1 MAVRIHSRIEAVLLR
16 EPVMNRRTAIALMG
30 CGAMG
35 FPFRTEGQ
43 PAVKTY
49 RIGYLFLGGPAP
61 DPQKP
66 QPWPTLRELGYV
78 EGRNLAVERRCASGR
93 RDRLPAFAS
102 ELIAWKP
109 DVILA
114 QGGQA
119 AEVASRAT
127 KDIPTVVMGAG
138 DPVGTG
144 LVTSLARPGGNV
156 TGLSEISTE
165 LAPKRL
171 ELLKEVA
178 PTASRVAVLWNAADP
193 AMNLRYREIET
204 AANAMHI
211 ELRPLGVREPEDFDE
226 AFGVMRRDR
235 PDAMVMI
242 TDALMGLN
250 RKRVVEFATENRL
263 PTIYEVREPVDDG
276 GLISYG
282 PNLPDFFVKAGY
294 YIDKILKG
302 AKPADLPMEQPTKF
316 ELVIN
321 LRAAKAMGLTFPAR
335 IIARADEVIE

>member
-1 MAVRIHSRIEAVLLR
+1 
-16 EPVMNRRTAIALMG
+16 MNRRKAIALIG
-30 CGAMG
+30 CGAIG
-35 FPFRTEGQ
+35 GPLRAEG
-43 PAVKTY
+43 PATGKTY
-49 RIGYLFLGGPAP
+49 RIAYLFLGALAP

-66 QPWPTLRELGYV
+66 QPWPTMRVLGYV
-78 EGRNLAVERRCASGR
+78 EGQNLAVQRRCASGR

-127 KDIPTVVMGAG
+127 QDIPTVIMGAG

-144 LVTSLARPGGNV
+144 LVKSLARPGGNV

-171 ELLKEVA
+171 ELLKEVV
-178 PTASRVAVLWNAADP
+178 PTASHVAVLWNASDP

-204 AANAMHI
+204 AAKAMHI
-211 ELRPLGVREPEDFDE
+211 EVRPLGVREPEDFDE
-226 AFGVMRRDR
+226 AFGAIHRDR
-235 PDAMVMI
+235 PDAMVLI

-250 RKRVVEFATENRL
+250 RKRVVEFAAENRI
-263 PTIYEVREPVDDG
+263 PAIYEGRDPVDDG
-276 GLISYG
+276 GMMSYG
-282 PNLPDFFVKAGY
+282 PNLPKFFARAAY
-294 YIDKILKG
+294 YIDEILKG
-302 AKPADLPMEQPTKF
+302 AKPSDLPMEQPTNI

-321 LRAAKAMGLTFPAR
+321 LQAAKAIGITLPAA
-335 IIARADEVIE
+335 IIARADDVLE

>member
-1 MAVRIHSRIEAVLLR
+1 
-16 EPVMNRRTAIALMG
+16 MNRRVAIALIG
-30 CGAMG
+30 CGAIG
-35 FPFRTEGQ
+35 RPFRAEGQ
-43 PAVKTY
+43 PAGKTY
-49 RIGYLFLGGPAP
+49 RIGYLFLGALAP

-66 QPWPTLRELGYV
+66 QPWPTLRGLGYV

-102 ELIAWKP
+102 EIVAWRP

-119 AEVASRAT
+119 AEIASRAT
-127 KDIPTVVMGAG
+127 QDTPTVIMGAG

-144 LVTSLARPGGNV
+144 LVKSLARPGGNV

-171 ELLKEVA
+171 ELLKEAA
-178 PTASRVAVLWNAADP
+178 PTASSVAVLWNAADP
-193 AMNLRYREIET
+193 AMRLRYREIE
-204 AANAMHI
+204 AAAKALHI
-211 ELRPLGVREPEDFDE
+211 VIRPFGVREPEDFDE
-226 AFGVMRRDR
+226 AFAAIGRDR
-235 PDAMVMI
+235 PDAMVLI

-250 RKRVVEFATENRL
+250 GKRVVTFATENRL
-263 PTIYEVREPVDDG
+263 PTIYEVRDPVDDG
-276 GLISYG
+276 GLMSYG
-282 PNLPDFFVKAGY
+282 PNLSSFFARAAY

-302 AKPADLPMEQPTKF
+302 AKPGDLPMEQPTKF

-321 LRAAKAMGLTFPAR
+321 LQAAKAIGTTLPVS
-335 IIARADEVIE
+335 ILARADEVIE

>member
-1 MAVRIHSRIEAVLLR
+1 
-16 EPVMNRRTAIALMG
+16 MNRRTAIALIG
-30 CGAMG
+30 CGAIAG
-35 FPFRTEGQ
+35 PIRAEGQ
-43 PAVKTY
+43 PTGKTY
-49 RIGYLFLGGPAP
+49 RIGYLFLGALAS

-66 QPWPTLRELGYV
+66 QPWPTLRVLGYV
-78 EGRNLAVERRCASGR
+78 EGHNLTVERRCASGR

-119 AEVASRAT
+119 AQVASRT
-127 KDIPTVVMGAG
+127 TRDIPTVIMGAG

-144 LVTSLARPGGNV
+144 LVKSLARPGGNI

-171 ELLKEVA
+171 ELLKEAV

-204 AANAMHI
+204 AAKAMHI
-211 ELRPLGVREPEDFDE
+211 EVRPLGVREPEDFDE
-226 AFGVMRRDR
+226 AFSAMLRDR

-250 RKRVVEFATENRL
+250 RKRVVEFAAQNRL
-263 PTIYEVREPVDDG
+263 PTIYEGRDPVDDG
-276 GLISYG
+276 GMMSYG
-282 PNLPDFFVKAGY
+282 PNLPKFFAHSAY
-294 YIDKILKG
+294 YIDEILKG
-302 AKPADLPMEQPTKF
+302 AKPADLPMEQPTEI
-316 ELVIN
+316 ELVVN
-321 LRAAKAMGLTFPAR
+321 LRAAKDIGIMLPAS
-335 IIARADEVIE
+335 IIARADDVIE